1 MRHCHHSSQRGGKTI
16 LGQLYLPGEAPHT
29 HQLIHIPE
37 ADQCIS
43 TACGKVL
50 PHGIKLDAD
59 AVGRMGIDGL
69 DGFQF
74 WVAVEVKREGREQ

>member
-1 MRHCHHSSQRGGKTI
+1 M
-16 LGQLYLPGEAPHT
+16 GQLYLPGEAPHT

-59 AVGRMGIDGL
+59 AVGRMGVDGL